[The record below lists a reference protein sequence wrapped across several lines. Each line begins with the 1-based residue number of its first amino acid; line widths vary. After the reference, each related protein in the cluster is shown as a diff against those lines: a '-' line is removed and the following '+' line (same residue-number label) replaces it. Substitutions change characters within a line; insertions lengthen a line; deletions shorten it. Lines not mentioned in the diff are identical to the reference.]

1 MPWIHPNQIL
11 EVPGAI
17 LKIKWLR
24 TASNFDLCP
33 LNHGYLSQYS
43 LFWNRFF
50 LRVKL
55 VSITVLSGGPP
66 GFWGYVL
73 KF

>member
-1 MPWIHPNQIL
+1 MPLIHPNQIL
-11 EVPGAI
+11 DVPGAI

-55 VSITVLSGGPP
+55 VSIAVLSVARQ
-66 GFWGYVL
+66 GFGDM
-73 KF
+73 F